1 MSFAYHSTASF
12 NKESVSE
19 MFDDVVTL
27 KDTKSESASS
37 PLCKNS
43 VNFKP
48 FVALVAQWS
57 MSEKILH
64 MSLIRRGLNPT
75 NPPTEI

>member
-1 MSFAYHSTASF
+1 M
-12 NKESVSE
+12 
-19 MFDDVVTL
+19 
-27 KDTKSESASS
+27 
-37 PLCKNS
+37 KNS

-75 NPPTEI
+75 NPPTEIWQMRLANYNAPEAYYIFDFH